1 MAQTGYTPIQLY
13 YSTTT
18 TNVPSAGN
26 LLAGELAINT
36 ADGILFYKD
45 PSNNVQQIR
54 SGVTTG
60 KAIAMAIVFGG

>member
-1 MAQTGYTPIQLY
+1 MSQTNYTPIQLY
-13 YSTTT
+13 HSTTT
-18 TNVPSAGN
+18 TNVPVAGN

>member
-1 MAQTGYTPIQLY
+1 MAQAGYTPIQLY

-18 TNVPSAGN
+18 GNAPVAGN

-36 ADGILFYKD
+36 YDGILFYKD
-45 PSNNVQQIR
+45 PSNNVKQIT
-54 SGVTTG
+54 SGVSTG

>member
-1 MAQTGYTPIQLY
+1 MAQTNNTVIQLY
-13 YSTTT
+13 HSTTT
-18 TNVPSAGN
+18 GNTPAAGD
-26 LLAGELAINT
+26 LAAGELAINT
-36 ADGILFYKD
+36 ADGVLFYKD